1 MSINITSNLREFVEL
16 VELKCLSTSET
27 LAPAWENTNTKGL
40 ARAQGIETAKS
51 ETIAQREKTTRKDS
65 RGSGRKDSHGSRK
78 LLSYFRDSRYD
89 L

>member
-40 ARAQGIETAKS
+40 ARAQGIETSKS
-51 ETIAQREKTTRKDS
+51 ETFAEPKKPREGIRAAAAERIRTAAEN
-65 RGSGRKDSHGSRK
+65 
-78 LLSYFRDSRYD
+78 Y
-89 L
+89 